1 MGNAFSDRCSPV
13 FKVLP
18 LTNIK
23 ILYKYIL
30 NFTSVIGLEANT
42 LSSTCA
48 LLLDL
53 LTMAKYLIAYRADTV
68 FPAPDSPLTIM
79 D

>member
-1 MGNAFSDRCSPV
+1 MLRSCHDSFLGEYGLDRYSL
-13 FKVLP
+13 KL
-18 LTNIK
+18 
-23 ILYKYIL
+23 
-30 NFTSVIGLEANT
+30 TSVIGLDAST

-53 LTMAKYLIAYRADTV
+53 LTVAKYLIVYLADTV
-68 FPAPDSPLTIM
+68 FPAPDSPLTII

>member
-1 MGNAFSDRCSPV
+1 MLSSSWNPLLSKYRFDSCSL
-13 FKVLP
+13 K
-18 LTNIK
+18 
-23 ILYKYIL
+23 
-30 NFTSVIGLEANT
+30 FTSVIGLDAKT

-53 LTMAKYLIAYRADTV
+53 LTVAKYLIVYLADTV
-68 FPAPDSPLTIM
+68 FPAPDSPLTII